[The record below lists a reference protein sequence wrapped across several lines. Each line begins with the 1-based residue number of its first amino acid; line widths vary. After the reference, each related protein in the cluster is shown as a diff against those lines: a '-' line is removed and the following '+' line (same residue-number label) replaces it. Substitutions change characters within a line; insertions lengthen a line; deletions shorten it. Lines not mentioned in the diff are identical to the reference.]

1 MIKKKSQMSSS
12 QSSTTSS
19 TPASTTSAHNPLSN
33 HNHINNL
40 NNHHNNH
47 STNTTMS
54 ASHINSNDQNSS
66 PTKSRV
72 NNLKHSL
79 SNGSAACTES
89 SNGDA
94 NVVKTVDENS
104 SFNPKRMRLSES
116 IENINIS
123 TNTHSV
129 TPIQPSESNSQVS

>member
-1 MIKKKSQMSSS
+1 
-12 QSSTTSS
+12 
-19 TPASTTSAHNPLSN
+19 
-33 HNHINNL
+33 
-40 NNHHNNH
+40 
-47 STNTTMS
+47 MS
-54 ASHINSNDQNSS
+54 ASHINTNDQNSS

-79 SNGSAACTES
+79 NNGSAACTES

-94 NVVKTVDENS
+94 LNANVVKPVDENS

-129 TPIQPSESNSQVS
+129 APVQPSEANSQVS